1 MSDLGSIPSAGCL
14 ACYVACQ
21 TQKHYRIMAFK
32 NCTKCGASV
41 PTGSTTC
48 PQCGNPMGQNKNNP
62 KRKMWTIIIAAAVV
76 VVGLCCVLI
85 LTLSK
90 GCAKKAPSID
100 LDPAR
105 SGQSDTTGVE
115 SEIDE
120 NLVQLTPEFIE
131 AIQKYDGLS
140 LFSEGYAAVCK
151 NGKWGY
157 IDKTGQ
163 EVIPCKYTWANT
175 FHEGLA
181 SVRISFDSGYGFID
195 TTGREVIRHRRE
207 IAVPGEF
214 SEGLVVVKNEFN
226 DHFFVLDR
234 EGRKVFQGTYGE
246 GNYAPYTSLGMMPY
260 VYPAYIE
267 KFIDGKLYIPK
278 GESGY
283 NVYDTKGNKVKE
295 VSDSEMEQIT
305 KRATAGQA
313 QTFTH
318 TLYTDKMYG
327 GMGEIVLW
335 GVKDANGKIIVPAE
349 YDKASIYFE
358 PEKIDLTDGVIP
370 VVLIEYSGISYMGEW
385 LGICPDDGSV
395 EHYGYVD
402 LKGNDTFPKGLK
414 ERCAK
419 SRLKAIELYK
429 AKAAAEEAEA
439 EAARAVAETSKAVT
453 NALGDDVAVAADE

>member
-1 MSDLGSIPSAGCL
+1 
-14 ACYVACQ
+14 
-21 TQKHYRIMAFK
+21 
-32 NCTKCGASV
+32 
-41 PTGSTTC
+41 
-48 PQCGNPMGQNKNNP
+48 MGQSTNNP

-105 SGQSDTTGVE
+105 SGQSDTTGVK

-207 IAVPGEF
+207 IEVPGEF

-234 EGRKVFQGTYGE
+234 EGRKVFQGAYGD
-246 GNYAPYTSLGMMPY
+246 GHYAPYTSIGMGPY
-260 VYPAYIE
+260 AYPAYIE

-278 GESGY
+278 GRSVYKVY
-283 NVYDTKGNKVKE
+283 NTKGKKIQE
-295 VSDSEMEQIT
+295 VSDNEMEQIT
-305 KRATAGQA
+305 KRATAGQG

-318 TLYTDKMYG
+318 TLYTGK
-327 GMGEIVLW
+327 GEMRELYLW

-349 YDKASIYFE
+349 YDKASIYYE
-358 PEKIDLTDGVIP
+358 PKEIDLTNGVIP
-370 VVLIEYSGISYMGEW
+370 VVLIEYDEIIYVDR
-385 LGICPDDGSV
+385 LGAFIPGDGSK
-395 EHYGYVD
+395 EYHGYVD
-402 LKGNDTFPKGLK
+402 LKGHDTFPKGLK
-414 ERCAK
+414 ERCK
-419 SRLKAIELYK
+419 QSRLRAIELYK
-429 AKAAAEEAEA
+429 ATAAAEEAEA

-453 NALGDDVAVAADE
+453 NALGDDEAVAAADVADPWVGEDW

>member
-1 MSDLGSIPSAGCL
+1 
-14 ACYVACQ
+14 
-21 TQKHYRIMAFK
+21 MAFK

-41 PTGSTTC
+41 PAGSTAC
-48 PQCGNPMGQNKNNP
+48 PQCGNPMDQNKHNP
-62 KRKMWTIIIAAAVV
+62 KRKMWIWIAVIATGII
-76 VVGLCCVLI
+76 VVGVSCALII
-85 LTLSK
+85 LTLLK
-90 GCAKKAPSID
+90 GRVKEASTSGLD
-100 LDPAR
+100 LA
-105 SGQSDTTGVE
+105 GIEQSDTTDLE
-115 SEIDE
+115 SVDE

-131 AIQKYDGLS
+131 AIQQYDDLS

-151 NGKWGY
+151 KGKWGY

-163 EVIPCKYTWANT
+163 EVIPCKYDWANP

-181 SVRISFDSGYGFID
+181 SVRFSYDSGYGFID

-207 IAVPGEF
+207 IAVPGDF
-214 SEGLVVVKNEFN
+214 SEGLVVVKNEGN
-226 DHFFVLDR
+226 DHFFVLDK
-234 EGRKVFQGTYGE
+234 EGRKVFQGSYGK
-246 GNYAPYTSLGMMPY
+246 GSYAPYSSFGMMPY
-260 VYPAYIE
+260 AAPIYIE

-305 KRATAGQA
+305 KRTTAGQA

-327 GMGEIVLW
+327 EMGEIVLW

-358 PEKIDLTDGVIP
+358 PEKIDLTNGVIP

-402 LKGNDTFPKGLK
+402 LKGHDTFPKGLK

-453 NALGDDVAVAADE
+453 NALGDDEPVPAVDEAAPWADEN

>member
-1 MSDLGSIPSAGCL
+1 
-14 ACYVACQ
+14 
-21 TQKHYRIMAFK
+21 MALK

-41 PTGSTTC
+41 PEGSANC
-48 PQCGNPMGQNKNNP
+48 PQCGNPMGQNENKS
-62 KRKMWTIIIAAAVV
+62 KRKMWTAIIAAAVV

-90 GCAKKAPSID
+90 GCTKKADSID

-120 NLVQLTPEFIE
+120 NLVQLTPEFID
-131 AIQKYDGLS
+131 AIKKYDDLS

-163 EVIPCKYTWANT
+163 EVIPCKYAWANT

-207 IAVPGEF
+207 IEVPGEF

-234 EGRKVFQGTYGE
+234 EGRKVFQGAYGE
-246 GNYAPYTSLGMMPY
+246 GHYAPYTSLGMIPY
-260 VYPAYIE
+260 HAPAYVE
-267 KFIDGKLYIPK
+267 KFMDGKLYIPK

-283 NVYDTKGNKVKE
+283 KVYNTKGKKIKE
-295 VSDSEMEQIT
+295 LSDSEMERIT

-318 TLYTDKMYG
+318 TLYTGKVYG
-327 GMGEIVLW
+327 TETCELYLW

-349 YDKASIYFE
+349 YDEASIYIE
-358 PEKIDLTDGVIP
+358 PKEIDLTNGVIP
-370 VVLIEYSGISYMGEW
+370 VVLVEYGELSFADRFGIFIPGE
-385 LGICPDDGSV
+385 GSK

-402 LKGNDTFPKGLK
+402 LKGNDTFSKGLK
-414 ERCAK
+414 ERCKK

-429 AKAAAEEAEA
+429 ATAAAEEAEA
-439 EAARAVAETSKAVT
+439 EAARAVAEGSKAVT
-453 NALGDDVAVAADE
+453 NALADDEAVPAVDEAAQWADEY

>member
-1 MSDLGSIPSAGCL
+1 
-14 ACYVACQ
+14 
-21 TQKHYRIMAFK
+21 MALK

-41 PTGSTTC
+41 PEGSATC
-48 PQCGNPMGQNKNNP
+48 PQCGNPMAQNTNNP

-76 VVGLCCVLI
+76 VVGLCCVLF

-90 GCAKKAPSID
+90 GCTKKAGSSD
-100 LDPAR
+100 LDLAR
-105 SGQSDTTGVE
+105 SEQSDTTDLE
-115 SEIDE
+115 SEMDE

-131 AIQKYDGLS
+131 AIQKYDRLS

-163 EVIPCKYTWANT
+163 EVIPCKYDWANP

-207 IAVPGEF
+207 IEVPGEF

-283 NVYDTKGNKVKE
+283 KVYNTKGKKIKE
-295 VSDSEMEQIT
+295 VSDSEMERIT
-305 KRATAGQA
+305 KHATADQG

-327 GMGEIVLW
+327 GMMGEIVLW

-358 PEKIDLTDGVIP
+358 PEKIDLTNGVIP
-370 VVLIEYSGISYMGEW
+370 VVLIEYSGISYMSEW

-453 NALGDDVAVAADE
+453 NALGDDEAVAADVADPWVGEDW

>member
-1 MSDLGSIPSAGCL
+1 
-14 ACYVACQ
+14 
-21 TQKHYRIMAFK
+21 MALK

-41 PTGSTTC
+41 PEGSATC
-48 PQCGNPMGQNKNNP
+48 PQCGNPMGQHENNP
-62 KRKMWTIIIAAAVV
+62 KRKMWTAIIAAAVV

-105 SGQSDTTGVE
+105 SEQSDTTGVE

-120 NLVQLTPEFIE
+120 NLVQLTPEFIK
-131 AIQKYDGLS
+131 AIQKYDQLS

-163 EVIPCKYTWANT
+163 EVIPCKYAWANP

-181 SVRISFDSGYGFID
+181 SVRFSYDSGYGFID

-207 IAVPGEF
+207 IEIPGEF
-214 SEGLVVVKNEFN
+214 SEGLVVVKNESN
-226 DHFFVLDR
+226 DRFFVLDR
-234 EGRKVFQGTYGE
+234 EGRKVFQGAYGE
-246 GNYAPYTSLGMMPY
+246 GHYAPYTSLGMIPY
-260 VYPAYIE
+260 HAPAYVE
-267 KFIDGKLYIPK
+267 KFLDGKLYIPK

-283 NVYDTKGNKVKE
+283 KVYNTKGKKIKE
-295 VSDSEMEQIT
+295 VSDSEMERIT

-318 TLYTDKMYG
+318 TLYTGKVYG
-327 GMGEIVLW
+327 TETCELYLW

-349 YDKASIYFE
+349 YDEASIYIE
-358 PEKIDLTDGVIP
+358 PKEIDLTNGVIP
-370 VVLIEYSGISYMGEW
+370 VVLVEYGKLSFADRFGIFIPGE
-385 LGICPDDGSV
+385 GSK

-402 LKGNDTFPKGLK
+402 LKGNDTFSKGLK
-414 ERCAK
+414 ERCK
-419 SRLKAIELYK
+419 QSRLKAIELYK
-429 AKAAAEEAEA
+429 AKVAAEEAEA
-439 EAARAVAETSKAVT
+439 EAARAVAEGSKAVT
-453 NALGDDVAVAADE
+453 NALADDEAVPAVDEAAQWADEY

>member
-1 MSDLGSIPSAGCL
+1 
-14 ACYVACQ
+14 
-21 TQKHYRIMAFK
+21 MALK

-41 PTGSTTC
+41 PGGSATC
-48 PQCGNPMGQNKNNP
+48 PQCGNPMGQNGHNP
-62 KRKMWTIIIAAAVV
+62 KRKMWTAIIAAAVV
-76 VVGLCCVLI
+76 VVGVCCI
-85 LTLSK
+85 LLFMLPK
-90 GCAKKAPSID
+90 GCAKKAPSVN
-100 LDPAR
+100 LDPT
-105 SGQSDTTGVE
+105 SGQSDTTEVE
-115 SEIDE
+115 SIDE
-120 NLVQLTPEFIE
+120 NFVQLTPEFIE
-131 AIQKYDGLS
+131 AIQKYDQLS

-157 IDKTGQ
+157 IDKTDQ
-163 EVIPCKYTWANT
+163 EVIPCKYEQANP

-181 SVRISFDSGYGFID
+181 SVQISYDSGYGFID
-195 TTGREVIRHRRE
+195 KTGREVIRHRPE
-207 IAVPGEF
+207 IAMPGEF
-214 SEGLVVVKNEFN
+214 SEGLVVVKNEGN
-226 DHFFVLDR
+226 DHFFVLDK
-234 EGRKVFQGTYGE
+234 EGRKVFQGSYGK
-246 GNYAPYTSLGMMPY
+246 GSYAPYSSFGMMPY
-260 VYPAYIE
+260 AAPIYIE

-295 VSDSEMEQIT
+295 VSDSEMERIT

-318 TLYTDKMYG
+318 TLYTGKMYG
-327 GMGEIVLW
+327 TETAELYLW

-349 YDKASIYFE
+349 YDHASIYLW
-358 PEKIDLTDGVIP
+358 PEKIDLTNGVIP

-419 SRLKAIELYK
+419 SRLKAIERYK
-429 AKAAAEEAEA
+429 AEEE
-439 EAARAVAETSKAVT
+439 
-453 NALGDDVAVAADE
+453 

>member
-1 MSDLGSIPSAGCL
+1 
-14 ACYVACQ
+14 
-21 TQKHYRIMAFK
+21 MAFK

-41 PTGSTTC
+41 PAGSTTC
-48 PQCGNPMGQNKNNP
+48 PQCGNPMGQSKHNP
-62 KRKMWTIIIAAAVV
+62 KRKMWTTIIVAAIV
-76 VVGLCCVLI
+76 VVGVCCI
-85 LTLSK
+85 LLFMLPK
-90 GCAKKAPSID
+90 GCAKKAPSVD
-100 LDPAR
+100 LDPTR
-105 SGQSDTTGVE
+105 SATTEME
-115 SEIDE
+115 SVDE

-131 AIQKYDGLS
+131 AIQKYDQLS

-163 EVIPCKYTWANT
+163 EVIPCKYDWANP

-181 SVRISFDSGYGFID
+181 SVRFSYDSGYGFID

-207 IAVPGEF
+207 IAVPGDF
-214 SEGLVVVKNEFN
+214 SEGLVVVKNEGN
-226 DHFFVLDR
+226 DHFFVLDK
-234 EGRKVFQGTYGE
+234 EGRKVFQGSYGK
-246 GNYAPYTSLGMMPY
+246 GSYAPYSSFGMMPY
-260 VYPAYIE
+260 AAPIYIE

-295 VSDSEMEQIT
+295 VSDSEMEQIA

-327 GMGEIVLW
+327 GMRGEIVLW

-358 PEKIDLTDGVIP
+358 PGKIDLTNGVIP
-370 VVLIEYSGISYMGEW
+370 VVLIEYSGISYMSEW

-414 ERCAK
+414 ERCK
-419 SRLKAIELYK
+419 QSRLRAIELYK
-429 AKAAAEEAEA
+429 ATAATEEAEA

-453 NALGDDVAVAADE
+453 NALGDDEPVPAVDEAAPWADEN

>member
-1 MSDLGSIPSAGCL
+1 
-14 ACYVACQ
+14 
-21 TQKHYRIMAFK
+21 MALK

-41 PTGSTTC
+41 PEGSATC
-48 PQCGNPMGQNKNNP
+48 PQCGNPMGQHENNP
-62 KRKMWTIIIAAAVV
+62 KRKMWTAIIAAAVV

-105 SGQSDTTGVE
+105 SEQSDTTGVE

-120 NLVQLTPEFIE
+120 NLVQLTPEFIK
-131 AIQKYDGLS
+131 AIQKYDQLS

-163 EVIPCKYTWANT
+163 EVIPCKYDWANP

-181 SVRISFDSGYGFID
+181 SVRFSYDSGYGFID

-207 IAVPGEF
+207 IEIPGEF

-226 DHFFVLDR
+226 DHFFVLDK
-234 EGRKVFQGTYGE
+234 EGRKVFQGAYGE
-246 GNYAPYTSLGMMPY
+246 GHYAPYTSLGMIPY
-260 VYPAYIE
+260 HAPAYVE
-267 KFIDGKLYIPK
+267 KFLDGKLYIPK

-283 NVYDTKGNKVKE
+283 KVYNTKGKKIKE
-295 VSDSEMEQIT
+295 VSDSEMERIT

-318 TLYTDKMYG
+318 TLYTGKMYG
-327 GMGEIVLW
+327 TETCELYLW

-349 YDKASIYFE
+349 YDEASIYIE
-358 PEKIDLTDGVIP
+358 PKEIDLTNGVIP
-370 VVLIEYSGISYMGEW
+370 VVLVEYGELSFADRFGIFIPGE
-385 LGICPDDGSV
+385 GSK

-402 LKGNDTFPKGLK
+402 LKGNDTFSKGLK
-414 ERCAK
+414 ERCKK

-429 AKAAAEEAEA
+429 ATVAAEEAEA

-453 NALGDDVAVAADE
+453 NALADDEAGPAVDEAAQWADEY

>member
-1 MSDLGSIPSAGCL
+1 
-14 ACYVACQ
+14 
-21 TQKHYRIMAFK
+21 MALK

-41 PTGSTTC
+41 PEGSATC
-48 PQCGNPMGQNKNNP
+48 PQCGNPMGQNENKP
-62 KRKMWTIIIAAAVV
+62 KQKMWTAIIAAAVV
-76 VVGLCCVLI
+76 VVGVCCI
-85 LTLSK
+85 LLFMLSK
-90 GCAKKAPSID
+90 GCAKKAPSVN
-100 LDPAR
+100 LDPT
-105 SGQSDTTGVE
+105 SGQSDTTEVE
-115 SEIDE
+115 SVDE

-131 AIQKYDGLS
+131 AIQQYDQLS

-157 IDKTGQ
+157 IDKAGQ
-163 EVIPCKYTWANT
+163 EVIPCKYDWANT

-181 SVRISFDSGYGFID
+181 SVRFSYDSGYGFID

-207 IAVPGEF
+207 IAVPGDF
-214 SEGLVVVKNEFN
+214 SEGLVVVKNEGN
-226 DHFFVLDR
+226 DHFFVLDK
-234 EGRKVFQGTYGE
+234 EGRKVFQGSYGK
-246 GNYAPYTSLGMMPY
+246 GSYAPYSSFGMMPY
-260 VYPAYIE
+260 AAPIYIE

-358 PEKIDLTDGVIP
+358 PEKIDLTNGVIP

-419 SRLKAIELYK
+419 SRLKAIERYK
-429 AKAAAEEAEA
+429 AEEAKEV
-439 EAARAVAETSKAVT
+439 AVAEDAMKA
-453 NALGDDVAVAADE
+453 AEDAARWVDED

>member
-1 MSDLGSIPSAGCL
+1 
-14 ACYVACQ
+14 
-21 TQKHYRIMAFK
+21 MASK
-32 NCTKCGASV
+32 NCTKCGALV
-41 PTGSTTC
+41 PAGSAVC

-62 KRKMWTIIIAAAVV
+62 KRKVWTTVIVVAIVV
-76 VVGLCCVLI
+76 VELCCVLI

-90 GCAKKAPSID
+90 SCVKEAPSSD
-100 LDPAR
+100 LDLA
-105 SGQSDTTGVE
+105 GFEQSDTTGVE
-115 SEIDE
+115 SAINE
-120 NLVQLTPEFIE
+120 NFVQLTPEFIE
-131 AIQKYDGLS
+131 AIQKYDQLS

-151 NGKWGY
+151 DDKWGY
-157 IDKTGQ
+157 IDKTGR
-163 EVIPCKYTWANT
+163 EVIPCKYDWANP

-181 SVRISFDSGYGFID
+181 SVLPSYDSGYGFID

-207 IAVPGEF
+207 IAVPGDF
-214 SEGLVVVKNEFN
+214 SEGLVVVKNEGN
-226 DHFFVLDR
+226 DHFFVLDK
-234 EGRKVFQGTYGE
+234 EGRKVFQGAYGD
-246 GNYAPYTSLGMMPY
+246 GNYAPYGALRMTPF

-283 NVYDTKGNKVKE
+283 NVYNTKGNKIKD

-358 PEKIDLTDGVIP
+358 PEKIDLTNGVIP

-453 NALGDDVAVAADE
+453 NALGDDEAVAAADVADPWVGEDW

>member
-1 MSDLGSIPSAGCL
+1 
-14 ACYVACQ
+14 
-21 TQKHYRIMAFK
+21 MALK

-41 PTGSTTC
+41 PEGSATC
-48 PQCGNPMGQNKNNP
+48 PQCGNPMGQNENNP
-62 KRKMWTIIIAAAVV
+62 KRKMWTTIIVAAIVV
-76 VVGLCCVLI
+76 AGLCCVQFF
-85 LTLSK
+85 TPSK
-90 GCAKKAPSID
+90 GYAKEDPSSD
-100 LDPAR
+100 LGLVR
-105 SGQSDTTGVE
+105 SEQSNKIGPKNK
-115 SEIDE
+115 

-131 AIQKYDGLS
+131 AIQKYDQLS

-163 EVIPCKYTWANT
+163 EVIPCKYDWANT

-181 SVRISFDSGYGFID
+181 SVRFSYDSGYGFID

-207 IAVPGEF
+207 IAVPGDF
-214 SEGLVVVKNEFN
+214 SEGLVVVKNEGN
-226 DHFFVLDR
+226 DHFFVLDK
-234 EGRKVFQGTYGE
+234 EGRKVFQGSYGK
-246 GNYAPYTSLGMMPY
+246 GSYAPYSSFGMMPY
-260 VYPAYIE
+260 AAPIYIE

-283 NVYDTKGNKVKE
+283 NVYDTKGNQVKE
-295 VSDSEMEQIT
+295 VSDSEMDQIT

-327 GMGEIVLW
+327 GMMGEIVLW

-358 PEKIDLTDGVIP
+358 PEKIDLTNGVIP

-419 SRLKAIELYK
+419 SRLKAIERYK
-429 AKAAAEEAEA
+429 VQEAKEV
-439 EAARAVAETSKAVT
+439 AVAEDAMKA
-453 NALGDDVAVAADE
+453 AEDAARWVDED

>member
-1 MSDLGSIPSAGCL
+1 M
-14 ACYVACQ
+14 
-21 TQKHYRIMAFK
+21 
-32 NCTKCGASV
+32 
-41 PTGSTTC
+41 
-48 PQCGNPMGQNKNNP
+48 
-62 KRKMWTIIIAAAVV
+62 IIIVAAVV

-90 GCAKKAPSID
+90 SCAKNVPSSD
-100 LDPAR
+100 LDLA
-105 SGQSDTTGVE
+105 GFEQSDTTGVE
-115 SEIDE
+115 SEINE
-120 NLVQLTPEFIE
+120 NFVQLTPEFIE
-131 AIQKYDGLS
+131 AIQQYDDLS

-157 IDKTGQ
+157 IDKTGR
-163 EVIPCKYTWANT
+163 EVIPCQYDWANP

-181 SVRISFDSGYGFID
+181 SVLPSYGSGYGFID
-195 TTGREVIRHRRE
+195 TTGREVIRHRPE
-207 IAVPGEF
+207 IEIPGEF
-214 SEGLVVVKNEFN
+214 SEGLVVVLNENN
-226 DHFFVLDR
+226 DHFFVLDK
-234 EGRKVFQGTYGE
+234 EGHKVFQGDYG
-246 GNYAPYTSLGMMPY
+246 GGVYPPFSSFGMMPF

-283 NVYDTKGNKVKE
+283 KVYNTKGKKIKD

-313 QTFTH
+313 ETFTH
-318 TLYTDKMYG
+318 TLYTGKMYDI
-327 GMGEIVLW
+327 ETAELYLW
-335 GVKDANGKIIVPAE
+335 GVKDANGKIIIPAE

-358 PEKIDLTDGVIP
+358 PEKIDLTNGVIP

-414 ERCAK
+414 ERCKK

-453 NALGDDVAVAADE
+453 NALGDDEAVAADVADPWVGEDW

>member
-1 MSDLGSIPSAGCL
+1 
-14 ACYVACQ
+14 
-21 TQKHYRIMAFK
+21 MAFK

-41 PTGSTTC
+41 PAGSTTC
-48 PQCGNPMGQNKNNP
+48 PQCGNPMGQSKHNP
-62 KRKMWTIIIAAAVV
+62 KRKMWTTIIVAAIV
-76 VVGLCCVLI
+76 VVGVCCNL
-85 LTLSK
+85 LFMLPK
-90 GCAKKAPSID
+90 GCAKKAPSVD
-100 LDPAR
+100 LDPTR
-105 SGQSDTTGVE
+105 SATTEVE
-115 SEIDE
+115 SVDE

-131 AIQKYDGLS
+131 AIQKYDQLS

-163 EVIPCKYTWANT
+163 EVIPCQYDWANP

-181 SVRISFDSGYGFID
+181 SVRFSYDSSYGFID
-195 TTGREVIRHRRE
+195 TTGREVIQHRPE
-207 IAVPGEF
+207 IAMPGEF
-214 SEGLVVVKNEFN
+214 SEGLVVVINLFN

-234 EGRKVFQGTYGE
+234 EGREVFHGAYGD
-246 GNYAPYTSLGMMPY
+246 GHYAPYTSTGMGLY
-260 VYPAYIE
+260 AYPAYIK

-278 GESGY
+278 GESRY

-295 VSDSEMEQIT
+295 VSYNEMKQIT

-327 GMGEIVLW
+327 GMMGEIVLW

-358 PEKIDLTDGVIP
+358 PKEIDLSNGVIP
-370 VVLIEYSGISYMGEW
+370 VVLIEYSGISYMSEW

-414 ERCAK
+414 ERCRK

-453 NALGDDVAVAADE
+453 NALGDDEAVAADVADPWVGEDW

>member
-1 MSDLGSIPSAGCL
+1 
-14 ACYVACQ
+14 
-21 TQKHYRIMAFK
+21 MAFK

-41 PTGSTTC
+41 PAGSTAC
-48 PQCGNPMGQNKNNP
+48 PQCGNPMGQNKHNP
-62 KRKMWTIIIAAAVV
+62 KRKMWTTIIVAAIV
-76 VVGLCCVLI
+76 VVGVCCILI

-90 GCAKKAPSID
+90 GCAKESPSSD
-100 LDPAR
+100 LDLA
-105 SGQSDTTGVE
+105 GFEQSDTTGVE
-115 SEIDE
+115 SAINE
-120 NLVQLTPEFIE
+120 NFVQLTPEFIE
-131 AIQKYDGLS
+131 AIQQYDDLS

-157 IDKTGQ
+157 IDKTGR
-163 EVIPCKYTWANT
+163 EVIPCQYDWANP

-181 SVRISFDSGYGFID
+181 SVLPSYGSGYGFID

-207 IAVPGEF
+207 IAVPGDF
-214 SEGLVVVKNEFN
+214 SEGLVVVKNEGN
-226 DHFFVLDR
+226 DHFFVLDK
-234 EGRKVFQGTYGE
+234 EGRKVFQGSYGK
-246 GNYAPYTSLGMMPY
+246 GSYAPYSSFGMMPY
-260 VYPAYIE
+260 AAPIYIE

-358 PEKIDLTDGVIP
+358 PGKIDLTNGVIP

-453 NALGDDVAVAADE
+453 NALGDDEAVAADVADPWVGEDW

>member
-1 MSDLGSIPSAGCL
+1 
-14 ACYVACQ
+14 
-21 TQKHYRIMAFK
+21 MALK

-41 PTGSTTC
+41 PEGSATC
-48 PQCGNPMGQNKNNP
+48 PQCGNPMGQNTNNP

-85 LTLSK
+85 LMLSK
-90 GCAKKAPSID
+90 GCAKKAPSVN
-100 LDPAR
+100 LDPT
-105 SGQSDTTGVE
+105 SGQSDTTDLE

-131 AIQKYDGLS
+131 AIQKYDQLS

-163 EVIPCKYTWANT
+163 EVIPCKYERANP

-181 SVRISFDSGYGFID
+181 SVLSSYGSGYGFID
-195 TTGREVIRHRRE
+195 TTGREAIRHRRE
-207 IAVPGEF
+207 IEIPGEF
-214 SEGLVVVKNEFN
+214 SEGLVVVKNESN
-226 DHFFVLDR
+226 DRFFVLDR
-234 EGRKVFQGTYGE
+234 EGRKVFQGAYGE
-246 GNYAPYTSLGMMPY
+246 GHYAPYTSLGMIPY
-260 VYPAYIE
+260 HAPAYVE
-267 KFIDGKLYIPK
+267 KFLDGKLYIPK

-283 NVYDTKGNKVKE
+283 KVYNTKGKKIKE
-295 VSDSEMEQIT
+295 VSDSEMERIT

-318 TLYTDKMYG
+318 TLYTGKMYG
-327 GMGEIVLW
+327 TETCELYLW

-349 YDKASIYFE
+349 YDEASIYIE
-358 PEKIDLTDGVIP
+358 PKEIDLTNGVIP
-370 VVLIEYSGISYMGEW
+370 VVLVEYGELSFADRFGIFIPGE
-385 LGICPDDGSV
+385 GSK

-402 LKGNDTFPKGLK
+402 LKGNDTFSKGLK
-414 ERCAK
+414 ERCKK

-429 AKAAAEEAEA
+429 ATAAAEEAEA
-439 EAARAVAETSKAVT
+439 EAARAVAEGSKAVT
-453 NALGDDVAVAADE
+453 NALADDEAVPAVDEAAQWADEY

>member
-1 MSDLGSIPSAGCL
+1 MNDLAGRPSAESPARC
-14 ACYVACQ
+14 VACQ
-21 TQKHYRIMAFK
+21 TQKHYSVMALK

-41 PTGSTTC
+41 PEGSATC
-48 PQCGNPMGQNKNNP
+48 PQCGNPMGQNENNP
-62 KRKMWTIIIAAAVV
+62 KRKMWTTIIVAAIVV
-76 VVGLCCVLI
+76 AGLCCVQFF
-85 LTLSK
+85 TPSK
-90 GCAKKAPSID
+90 GYAKEDPSSD
-100 LDPAR
+100 LGLVR
-105 SGQSDTTGVE
+105 SEQSNKIGPKNK
-115 SEIDE
+115 

-131 AIQKYDGLS
+131 AIQKYDQLS

-151 NGKWGY
+151 NGKCGY
-157 IDKTGQ
+157 IDKAGQ
-163 EVIPCKYTWANT
+163 EVIPCKYDWANT
-175 FHEGLA
+175 FNEGLA
-181 SVRISFDSGYGFID
+181 SVRFSYDSGYGFID

-207 IAVPGEF
+207 IAVPGDF
-214 SEGLVVVKNEFN
+214 SEGLVVVKNEGN
-226 DHFFVLDR
+226 DHFFVLDK
-234 EGRKVFQGTYGE
+234 EGRKVFQGSYGK
-246 GNYAPYTSLGMMPY
+246 GSYAPYSSFGMMPY
-260 VYPAYIE
+260 AAPIYIE

-283 NVYDTKGNKVKE
+283 NVYDTKGNQVKE
-295 VSDSEMEQIT
+295 VSDSEMDQIT

-327 GMGEIVLW
+327 GMMGEIVLW

-358 PEKIDLTDGVIP
+358 PEKIDLTNGVIP

-429 AKAAAEEAEA
+429 AKEV
-439 EAARAVAETSKAVT
+439 AVAEDAMKA
-453 NALGDDVAVAADE
+453 AEDAARWVDED